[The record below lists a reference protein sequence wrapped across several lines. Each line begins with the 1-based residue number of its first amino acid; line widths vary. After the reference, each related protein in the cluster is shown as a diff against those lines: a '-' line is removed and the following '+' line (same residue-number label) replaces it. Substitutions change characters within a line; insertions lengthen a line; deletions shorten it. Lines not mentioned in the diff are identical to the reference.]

1 MEYLNHIVRLKD
13 NEGETYFI
21 LEDGAFSIRSDDPA
35 DLEEWE
41 DYFRTETSRWAE
53 ILEEFERFAE
63 DEETQKFLMHTFLT
77 QIVYE
82 TPSIMEEEEWET
94 ILRYKNKLGM

>member
-1 MEYLNHIVRLKD
+1 MPSAYRDFK
-13 NEGETYFI
+13 GI
-21 LEDGAFSIRSDDPA
+21 LEMR
-35 DLEEWE
+35 
-41 DYFRTETSRWAE
+41 ETITKQGYCSPF
-53 ILEEFERFAE
+53 LEEFERFAE